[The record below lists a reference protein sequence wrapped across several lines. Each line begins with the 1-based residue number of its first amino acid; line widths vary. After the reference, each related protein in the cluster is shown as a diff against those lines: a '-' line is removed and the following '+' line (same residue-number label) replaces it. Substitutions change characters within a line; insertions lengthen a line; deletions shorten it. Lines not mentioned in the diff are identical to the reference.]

1 MKPAPRTMP
10 PGTAEHTPSRA
21 DTASSAL
28 LSRLILVRA
37 SLPDG
42 ATKAEITRDLRPLIL
57 CDVLAPQWREQ
68 ADTAIAALLNEGL
81 LTQTRTRFASSP
93 RAAPQV
99 TDELG
104 GALAPKSTWAELREG
119 ALTARALSLDPTERV
134 VLKAL
139 ASPDGFRALI
149 VQQAFG
155 VGEGRPLSLSKLRN
169 GLALRALERAFGNQ
183 IKRGLGSAS
192 GLATKP
198 SRILAGQLSKSPRDY
213 GTDGRLI
220 SALAV
225 EHAGT
230 TNAEAETL
238 RVALLRRYFA
248 TQAVTTIASSKSVAQ
263 KSEANPALTANAVP
277 VVANDPGRAGA
288 TPLPSAR
295 PDLPG
300 FISSVQLLAGA
311 RAQGWP
317 GNRKAFISHVWQA
330 IQAAHPAWALTEI
343 EFKGM
348 LAEAHRTGGIVLAS
362 ADLKDK
368 NQMKEFELSAIQ
380 YKNTTWHFVRV
391 EED

>member
-1 MKPAPRTMP
+1 MKPAPRLTA
-10 PGTAEHTPSRA
+10 PGTTQAGTSPIPKPSA
-21 DTASSAL
+21 AL
-28 LSRLILVRA
+28 LSNLILARA

-42 ATKAEITRDLRPLIL
+42 ATKAELTRDLRPLIL
-57 CDVLAPQWREQ
+57 SDTPAAQWREL
-68 ADTAIAALLNEGL
+68 ADDLVASLVAASL
-81 LTQTRTRFASSP
+81 LTQTRTRFASTP
-93 RAAPQV
+93 TATPQIIAV
-99 TDELG
+99 LG
-104 GALAPKSTWAELREG
+104 SEQPPKATWSDIRDG
-119 ALTARALSLDPTERV
+119 ALTARALNLDPADRA

-155 VGEGRPLSLSKLRN
+155 VGDGRPMSLSKLRN

-183 IKRGLGSAS
+183 IKRGIGSAS

-198 SRILAGQLSKSPRDY
+198 SRVLAGQLSKSPRDY

-220 SALAV
+220 SVLAA

-230 TNAEAETL
+230 ANAEAETL

-248 TQAVTTIASSKSVAQ
+248 TDAVATQPAPQSILAPAQITTI
-263 KSEANPALTANAVP
+263 PP
-277 VVANDPGRAGA
+277 VANDPGRAGA
-288 TPLPSAR
+288 KPLPSAR

-300 FISSVQLLAGA
+300 FIKIVQTHAGA

-317 GNRKAFISHVWQA
+317 GNRKAFISRVWQA

-368 NQMKEFELSAIQ
+368 NQIKEFELSAIQ

-391 EED
+391 EEE

>member
-1 MKPAPRTMP
+1 MTPAPRLSPSSTI
-10 PGTAEHTPSRA
+10 AATPLFIEKP
-21 DTASSAL
+21 SSASL
-28 LSRLILVRA
+28 ASLILARA

-42 ATKAEITRDLRPLIL
+42 ATKAELTRDLRPFIL
-57 CDVLAPQWREQ
+57 PDTPAPEWREILDS
-68 ADTAIAALLNEGL
+68 AVAAHIDSGL
-81 LTQTRTRFASSP
+81 LSQTRTRFATAP
-93 RAAPQV
+93 TAMPQV
-99 TDELG
+99 VALLG
-104 GALAPKSTWAELREG
+104 CEPASKTTWADLREG
-119 ALTARALSLDPTERV
+119 PLTARALNLDATDRT

-139 ASPDGFRALI
+139 SSPDGFRALV

-155 VGEGRPLSLSKLRN
+155 VGIGRPMSLSKLRS

-220 SALAV
+220 AALAA
-225 EHAGT
+225 EHLGT
-230 TNAEAETL
+230 QNAEAETL
-238 RVALLRRYFA
+238 RLALLRRHFA
-248 TQAVTTIASSKSVAQ
+248 SDAAASGPSIA
-263 KSEANPALTANAVP
+263 PAHKQIPATAP

-300 FISSVQLLAGA
+300 FIKVVQTLAGA

-317 GNRKAFISHVWQA
+317 GNRKAFISHVWVA
-330 IQAAHPAWALTEI
+330 IQSAHPAWALTEI
-343 EFKGM
+343 EFKSM

-368 NQMKEFELSAIQ
+368 NQIKEFELSAIQ

-391 EED
+391 EEN